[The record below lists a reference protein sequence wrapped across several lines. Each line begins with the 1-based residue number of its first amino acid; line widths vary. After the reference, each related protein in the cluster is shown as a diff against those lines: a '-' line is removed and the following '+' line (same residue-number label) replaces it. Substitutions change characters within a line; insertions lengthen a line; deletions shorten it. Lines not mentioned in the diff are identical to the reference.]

1 MHVAYNDTSN
11 AALWVAIA
19 LQVLRN
25 CNEDTGRKSHVED
38 AVGLLAALFN
48 LLHVLL
54 KLDERVIL
62 VVLTRDIG
70 AEVAEFVQLLLQV
83 LCGGLDVRLDAL
95 EVFLAVHLGARISDD
110 ADVLGEEVVSVL
122 YRWSTE
128 VEYDFSRVT
137 YKAEESWELRWC

>member
-1 MHVAYNDTSN
+1 MAYNDTGN
-11 AALWVAIA
+11 TALWVAIA

-25 CNEDTGRKSHVED
+25 CDEDTGRKSHIED

-54 KLDERVIL
+54 ELNERVIL

-110 ADVLGEEVVSVL
+110 ADVLGKEVVSVL
-122 YRWSTE
+122 YRWSME
-128 VEYDFSRVT
+128 AKHECGRVT
-137 YKAEESWELRWC
+137 YKAEESWELQ